1 MEAAPNIW
9 IGAYTI
15 CIHSTFVDSGII
27 SRDSAVELRFRAR
40 QVGVALNGNIY
51 CQRAVNM
58 LDSFLSRAPVV
69 PVVVIQNVRHAVPLA
84 QALLAGGISVI
95 EVTLRSDAALAAMTK
110 IAQEVPQMMI
120 AAGTVTT
127 AAQMQA
133 AQDAGAK
140 VAISPGLSTPLL
152 VAAKAIQMAWLP
164 GIATASELLTAMDGG
179 LRFCKLFPAA
189 AVGGV
194 ALLQAFRGPFANMR
208 FCPTGGISLAAAA
221 DYLALENV
229 ICVGASWVASAQQI
243 EARDWSGI
251 THNAR
256 QANALRVRA

>member
-1 MEAAPNIW
+1 
-9 IGAYTI
+9 
-15 CIHSTFVDSGII
+15 
-27 SRDSAVELRFRAR
+27 
-40 QVGVALNGNIY
+40 
-51 CQRAVNM
+51 M
-58 LDSFLSRAPVV
+58 LQSFLSRAPVV
-69 PVVVIQNVRHAVPLA
+69 PVVVIQDVRRAVPLA
-84 QALLAGGISVI
+84 QALLAGGIGVI
-95 EVTLRSDAALAAMTK
+95 EVTLRSEAALAAIAK
-110 IAQEVPQMMI
+110 IAQEVPQMMM

-152 VAAKAIQMAWLP
+152 VAAKTLQMPWLP

-194 ALLQAFRGPFANMR
+194 ALLQAFQGPFPNMR
-208 FCPTGGISLAAAA
+208 FCPTGGISLATAA

-229 ICVGASWVASAQQI
+229 VCVGASWVASAQQI
-243 EARDWSGI
+243 EAADWAGI
-251 THNAR
+251 THNAQR
-256 QANALRVRA
+256 ANALRESA